1 LREILNNKRLKIK
14 PVGFIDD
21 DKLKTGKT
29 LQGYPILGVFKD
41 IESYLNKYKINGLLI
56 SFNNKDLQKLNAI
69 KGTCKINSIFLKQ
82 FSVHLEDIDLEV
94 QY

>member
-1 LREILNNKRLKIK
+1 MYLCSFQKRRINDK

-21 DKLKTGKT
+21 DTLKTGKT

-41 IESYLNKYKINGLLI
+41 IESHFDKYKISGMLI
-56 SFNNKDLQKLNAI
+56 SFNNKDPKKLKAI
-69 KGTCKINSIFLKQ
+69 KEFCRAKDLFLKQ

-94 QY
+94 